1 VSLAFADNASNGI
14 EPAFSWTYTRKKRE
28 MDGSTREYMV
38 QDHAWRVYREL
49 GGDVNQLPPAF
60 VTALEMSAQDHI
72 AMMAAVQPYIDTAIS
87 KTVNVPVDCRF
98 EDFAQLYMQA
108 WAAHLKGLATY
119 RPNSILGSVLQVT
132 PLATEDNTT
141 QGANSEAQAEL
152 DPYRCV
158 IDRRPDGELP
168 AVAEKINY
176 WTQDGPKTL
185 YLILSF
191 LPVAGV
197 VKGQTVQVERAI
209 EFFMPVGQNGESQQW
224 ITSSMRL
231 LSLAARGGFLAR
243 ALHDMRKVAWD
254 RGPVRLGTLR
264 KDSGVEVPMW
274 HDSEVAA
281 VGYAIEQILAR
292 RNNSN
297 LPVSGPISSA
307 SLGSEIEEESE
318 GFQASL
324 TTVMAGKKCP
334 ECGAHALIKRD
345 GCEYCTSCGHL
356 GTCG

>member
-1 VSLAFADNASNGI
+1 
-14 EPAFSWTYTRKKRE
+14 
-28 MDGSTREYMV
+28 
-38 QDHAWRVYREL
+38 
-49 GGDVNQLPPAF
+49 
-60 VTALEMSAQDHI
+60 
-72 AMMAAVQPYIDTAIS
+72 
-87 KTVNVPVDCRF
+87 
-98 EDFAQLYMQA
+98 
-108 WAAHLKGLATY
+108 
-119 RPNSILGSVLQVT
+119 
-132 PLATEDNTT
+132 
-141 QGANSEAQAEL
+141 
-152 DPYRCV
+152 
-158 IDRRPDGELP
+158 
-168 AVAEKINY
+168 VAEKINY

-197 VKGQTVQVERAI
+197 VKGQAVQVERAI

-297 LPVSGPISSA
+297 LPVPVSSA
-307 SLGSEIEEESE
+307 SFVSGIQEEDELLQE
-318 GFQASL
+318 GM

-356 GTCG
+356 GACG

>member
-1 VSLAFADNASNGI
+1 
-14 EPAFSWTYTRKKRE
+14 
-28 MDGSTREYMV
+28 MV

-108 WAAHLKGLATY
+108 WTAHLKGLATY

-132 PLATEDNTT
+132 PSSSEVNVD
-141 QGANSEAQAEL
+141 QGANLEALAEL

-197 VKGQTVQVERAI
+197 VKGQAVQVERAI

-297 LPVSGPISSA
+297 LPVPVSSGSFVSGIQ
-307 SLGSEIEEESE
+307 EEDELLQE
-318 GFQASL
+318 GM

-356 GTCG
+356 GACG